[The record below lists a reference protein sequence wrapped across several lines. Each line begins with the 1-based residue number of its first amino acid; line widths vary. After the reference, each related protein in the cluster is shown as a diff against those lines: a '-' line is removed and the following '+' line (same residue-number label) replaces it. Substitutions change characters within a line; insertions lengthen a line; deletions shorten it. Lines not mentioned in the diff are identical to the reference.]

1 MKFKLPE
8 GNPDEIKATIEGSFI
23 NSEFNTQ
30 LVGLFKIEEKYA
42 NIVKL
47 RVYPFTILKQTH
59 AILTFY
65 QQDVLHRFD
74 VVIFGGLINDRQN
87 RVSL

>member
-1 MKFKLPE
+1 MKFVLPE
-8 GNPDEIKATIEGSFI
+8 GHDDYKATIEGTFI
-23 NSEFNTQ
+23 NEKLNTQ

-59 AILTFY
+59 AILTFHV
-65 QQDVLHRFD
+65 QDVQQRFD
-74 VVIFGGLINDRQN
+74 VVIFGGCINDR
-87 RVSL
+87 